1 MRISDWSSDVCSS
14 DLTASGKSHLA
25 LGLARRDPTW
35 GLVSADSMQV
45 YRGMDIGTAKPTLA
59 EQADVPHHAIDLLDP
74 WEDGT
79 VVHYQRV
86 AREAIAGI
94 EARGRRALLVGGTGL
109 YIQAVVDDL
118 EIPGQ

>member
-35 GLVSADSMQV
+35 ELVSADSMQV
-45 YRGMDIGTAKPTLA
+45 YRGMDIGAAKPTLA
-59 EQADVPHHAIDLLDP
+59 EQADVPHHAIVLLDP
-74 WEDGT
+74 WEDCT

-86 AREAIAGI
+86 AREAIAG
-94 EARGRRALLVGGTGL
+94 LLSAEHTTA
-109 YIQAVVDDL
+109 IQSLMRISYAVYCL
-118 EIPGQ
+118 NKKIHS